1 MNDSPG
7 PARVP
12 SRLAT
17 PYIAATGELFNSK
30 QQIESSHTSELVIA
44 LCGPIGSPIHA
55 IGEALSEQLVRD
67 FAYEEC
73 NVIRLSEYIETH
85 TESAKDL
92 SALERVRHL
101 ISRGDGLRK
110 KYGASIL
117 AEFAV
122 SQIALNRQRE
132 KSPPDIERFKARRVC
147 HIIDSIKN
155 QEELETLK
163 LVYRD
168 MLYFVGVYSPLPAR
182 VRALEQTGMSQAGI
196 YGLIDQDSGEEF
208 DHGQTVRDTFP
219 QADFF
224 LRVDTDTDAQIAAR
238 VERFLHLILGTKVLT
253 PTYSEKAMYLAA
265 SAAGNSACLSR
276 QVGACLTDKDGNII
290 AVGWND
296 VPRFG
301 GGLYEASPTEDP
313 NGDRDRRCWNLEGGA
328 CFNDREK
335 QYIGELL
342 IDELCKEGIV
352 PHDKRGTAIRLVQNN
367 SKVKDLIEFSRSI
380 HAEAHAILTGAQL
393 GGERIVGGKMFC
405 TTYPCHSCARQI
417 IAAGV
422 KEVYYIEPY
431 RKSLATKLHGD
442 AITEQESDK
451 ERVRIL
457 PYDGVAPT
465 RYLKLFRVPNGERK
479 MSGKMRRV
487 NPQRA
492 SPRFDKTLESLPTL
506 EAIVVKGS
514 S

>member
-1 MNDSPG
+1 MSELAVHAG
-7 PARVP
+7 ASAR
-12 SRLAT
+12 SATQLLAET
-17 PYIAATGELFNSK
+17 EELFNSK
-30 QQIESSHTSELVIA
+30 QQIETSHTSELVIA

-55 IGEALSEQLVRD
+55 IADALREQLIHD
-67 FAYEEC
+67 FSYENC
-73 NVIRLSEYIETH
+73 PVIRLSGYIEEH
-85 TESAKDL
+85 TETVNNVSP
-92 SALERVRHL
+92 LERAKHL
-101 ISRGDGLRK
+101 IRHGDELRN

-117 AEFAV
+117 AELAV

-132 KSPPDIERFKARRVC
+132 KSPPGIERYKARRVC

-155 QEELETLK
+155 QEELDTLK
-163 LVYRD
+163 LVYGD

-182 VRALEQTGMSQAGI
+182 VRALEKVGMLKPGI
-196 YGLIDQDSGEEF
+196 YDLIDQDSGEEF

-224 LRVDTDTDAQIAAR
+224 LRVDTDTDAQIASR

-276 QVGACLTDKDGNII
+276 QVGACLTDKNGNVI

-296 VPRFG
+296 VPKFG
-301 GGLYEASPTEDP
+301 GSLYEANPADDP
-313 NGDRDRRCWNLEGGA
+313 NGDRDRRCWNLEGGT

-335 QYIGELL
+335 RYIGELL
-342 IDELCKEGIV
+342 IDELCKHDIV
-352 PHDKRGTAIRLVQNN
+352 PQHQRGAAIRLVLEN

-393 GGERIVGGKMFC
+393 GGERIVGGKLFC

-417 IAAGV
+417 IAAGI

-442 AITEQESDK
+442 VSTAARLCT
-451 ERVRIL
+451 
-457 PYDGVAPT
+457 GA
-465 RYLKLFRVPNGERK
+465 
-479 MSGKMRRV
+479 
-487 NPQRA
+487 A
-492 SPRFDKTLESLPTL
+492 
-506 EAIVVKGS
+506 A
-514 S
+514 